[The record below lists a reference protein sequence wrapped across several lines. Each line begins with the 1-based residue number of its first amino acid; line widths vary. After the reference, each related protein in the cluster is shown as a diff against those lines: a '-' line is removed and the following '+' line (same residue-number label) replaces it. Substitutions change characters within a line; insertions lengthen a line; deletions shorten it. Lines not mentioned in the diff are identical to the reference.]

1 VRAVVAAIES
11 AQARSEV
18 SAERSCLRRLGAG
31 CQAPVGALAE
41 MKDGRIRLRA
51 AVALAGRIE
60 SVDLDGPAAEVD
72 AVGVSA
78 AERLLERLGLPT
90 LRGVVWTP
98 EESKEVSAP

>member
-1 VRAVVAAIES
+1 
-11 AQARSEV
+11 
-18 SAERSCLRRLGAG
+18 
-31 CQAPVGALAE
+31 